1 VESKDQ
7 AKVTAT
13 TAKGVNRLKF
23 IENREL
29 K

>member
-13 TAKGVNRLKF
+13 TAKGGNRLKF
-23 IENREL
+23 IENR
-29 K
+29 